1 MGISSI
7 NEEVFHCHC
16 HVCFPGGSLV
26 MGNLILLMGLA
37 VKIHPRRGSKGS
49 SSHVVD
55 PRYWYVG
62 LLILYLS
69 DFFYLVK

>member
-1 MGISSI
+1 
-7 NEEVFHCHC
+7 
-16 HVCFPGGSLV
+16 

-37 VKIHPRRGSKGS
+37 VKIHPRGGSKGS